1 MITVE
6 MLLRL
11 GAGIGLGTV
20 IGLERQYRSRMA
32 GLRTNAPVA
41 VGATLFVLLSAYGFR
56 GATAD
61 PTRVA
66 AQIVSGI
73 GFLGAG
79 VILRDGLNVRGLNT
93 AATLWCSAAVGAL
106 AGADMFTAASAG
118 TVLLV
123 VVNVALRAAGR
134 VVGSSTRHR

>member
-1 MITVE
+1 MSTVE

-11 GAGIGLGTV
+11 SAGIGLGTV
-20 IGLERQYRSRMA
+20 IGLERQYRARMA
-32 GLRTNAPVA
+32 GLRTNALVA
-41 VGATLFVLLSAYGFR
+41 VGASLFVLLSAYGFR

-106 AGADMFTAASAG
+106 AGAGMFTAASAG
-118 TVLLV
+118 TVLVV
-123 VVNVALRAAGR
+123 VVNVAPPRWVGR
-134 VVGSSTRHR
+134 DQCAVPV